1 MKRIIALGPSG
12 TYCDVALRNYLK
24 KINEDLIIDYYPS
37 IFRIS
42 DYMDDDTLAII
53 PFENTLDGF
62 VMESLDRI
70 IEEELQILGQVKLGI
85 DFCFVSNKKDLDKV
99 NECYV
104 QFKTYGQCLD
114 FISKHNFTYMKTD
127 SNVQSKELFERKGN
141 TASAIIPMHLLKNM
155 NVENVIYHIAD
166 SKHNETRFF
175 IVKKGID
182 PILDENSYNASIVV
196 FSKEDR
202 KGLLYTIL
210 SVFHD
215 SGINL
220 KSILS
225 RPSKKDLGN
234 YNFFLECMLKK
245 EEIPLLNDA
254 VKKLEDMDFVV
265 KILGIYND
273 L

>member
-1 MKRIIALGPSG
+1 MKIRILGPKGTYSDIALDKYLENKQIKVEKE
-12 TYCDVALRNYLK
+12 YC
-24 KINEDLIIDYYPS
+24 PS
-37 IFRIS
+37 ILSTIRNIK
-42 DYMDDDTLAII
+42 DGEYAIL

-70 IEEELQILGQVKLGI
+70 IEENLQILGQVKLGI
-85 DFCFVSNKKDLDKV
+85 DFCFVSNTKNLDKV
-99 NECYV
+99 EDCYV

-114 FISKHNFTYMKTD
+114 FVSKHEFTYMKTD
-127 SNVQSKELFERKGN
+127 SNVQSKELFEKNGN
-141 TASAIIPMHLLKNM
+141 TASAIIPAHLLKEM

-182 PILDENSYNASIVV
+182 PISKEKNYNASIAV

-202 KGLLYTIL
+202 QGLLYTIL

-220 KSILS
+220 RSILS

-234 YNFFLECMLKK
+234 YNFFLECTLKDN
-245 EEIPLLNDA
+245 EIELLNNA
-254 VKKLEDMDFVV
+254 KKKLEDMDFVV
-265 KILGIYND
+265 RILGIYND

>member
-1 MKRIIALGPSG
+1 MKIRILGPKGTYSDIALDKYLENKDYKVEKE
-12 TYCDVALRNYLK
+12 YC
-24 KINEDLIIDYYPS
+24 PS
-37 IFRIS
+37 ILSTIRNIK
-42 DYMDDDTLAII
+42 DGEYAIL

-141 TASAIIPMHLLKNM
+141 TASAIIPMHLLKDM
-155 NVENVIYHIAD
+155 DVENVIYHIAD

-245 EEIPLLNDA
+245 EEISLLNDA